1 MDRNNDDV
9 ATLEKFA
16 LKPTSKLKSGAR
28 LDGSFKVAAGDAER
42 FWASS
47 YSFHCCGTVGS
58 TDFTPVKPPAATHDN
73 GYSSGRYGQYEL
85 IGNTMQFN
93 GGRLRTMTAY
103 LLTVEGDDEALV
115 VEGCLYLKQP
125 TVR

>member
-9 ATLEKFA
+9 ATLEKFV
-16 LKPTSKLKSGAR
+16 LKPTSKLKS
-28 LDGSFKVAAGDAER
+28 
-42 FWASS
+42 
-47 YSFHCCGTVGS
+47 
-58 TDFTPVKPPAATHDN
+58 AATHDN
-73 GYSSGRYGQYEL
+73 GYGSGRYGQYEL
-85 IGNTMQFN
+85 IGNTMEFN

-103 LLTVEGDDEALV
+103 LVSVEGDDEALV